1 MNFCVS
7 LLDALKVRRIIL
19 AKVVSME
26 GSSFH
31 FNKTILLSVPA
42 NKIAPGRLGM
52 VLVMAAS
59 STVVSPEIIFR
70 LMESFRR
77 FHLNDGAYGNF
88 VNGNVLFS
96 NLTKAV
102 FGALFTN

>member
-52 VLVMAAS
+52 VL
-59 STVVSPEIIFR
+59 R
-70 LMESFRR
+70 
-77 FHLNDGAYGNF
+77 
-88 VNGNVLFS
+88 
-96 NLTKAV
+96 
-102 FGALFTN
+102 